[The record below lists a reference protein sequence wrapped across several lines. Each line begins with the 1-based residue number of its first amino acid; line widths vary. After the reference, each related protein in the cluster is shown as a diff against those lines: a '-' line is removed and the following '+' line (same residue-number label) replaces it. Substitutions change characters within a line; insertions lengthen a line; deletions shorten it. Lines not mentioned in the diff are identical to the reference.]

1 MLRQAYVERWGHCAF
16 TPAELVA
23 SVEALRHRV
32 ETGRWDSVAQPREL
46 QESALALGL
55 GEAAFV
61 HFKPPPLAGD
71 NGPFDPAR
79 NGR

>member
-1 MLRQAYVERWGHCAF
+1 M
-16 TPAELVA
+16 VA

-32 ETGRWDSVAQPREL
+32 ETGRWGSVAQPKTL
-46 QESALALGL
+46 QASALALGL

-61 HFKPPPLAGD
+61 NFRPPALSGD
-71 NGPFDPAR
+71 NGPFDPPS